1 METRAG
7 YDAGGPGGGDQPAL
21 LTAGELDALQA
32 RMEAMASGAIDHE
45 RQITLGRRIGGS
57 VYAGLTDATRNEGE
71 GVIVEY
77 LRLLVACDMAEGYRR
92 HGISTE
98 EQLLAHPWEVR
109 AQAHRVSLWRQ
120 VDVEA
125 GESGGE

>member
-1 METRAG
+1 MREGAAMATE
-7 YDAGGPGGGDQPAL
+7 DAIRG
-21 LTAGELDALQA
+21 
-32 RMEAMASGAIDHE
+32 RMEAMASDAIDHE
-45 RQITLGRRIGGS
+45 RRMAVGRRIGGG

-77 LRLLVACDMAEGYRR
+77 LRLLVACDMAEGYRG

-120 VDVEA
+120 VDGEA
-125 GESGGE
+125 GESGGA

>member
-1 METRAG
+1 MATE
-7 YDAGGPGGGDQPAL
+7 DAIRG
-21 LTAGELDALQA
+21 
-32 RMEAMASGAIDHE
+32 RMEAMASDAIDHE
-45 RQITLGRRIGGS
+45 RRMAVGRRIGAG

-77 LRLLVACDMAEGYRR
+77 LRLLVACDMAEGYRG

-109 AQAHRVSLWRQ
+109 AQAHRVALWRQ
-120 VDVEA
+120 VDGEA